1 MNTSISSPYQ
11 RHILTS
17 SSTGGGSNK
26 KPMMVN
32 DLMDNDNNN
41 NNNNNITSNST
52 NKNNINNKNIN
63 NKTPT
68 PTTITSSST
77 TTTSNTPLSTTPIKN
92 IGFSS
97 VSGIG
102 SLNNINNNNSIN
114 NNNNNNNNK
123 NVVTSN
129 RNTLKSDT
137 FPMISSNWESNKY
150 FDYIYFR
157 TYYTNLKS
165 RHFILV
171 NLFILS
177 LLLSAYY
184 YLYLYFDSIK
194 QYDNMFFYY
203 YLPLSCLTFLM
214 GYTIYNIHLHFKQ
227 VPEIQLTEDER
238 VLYDWPNNFPTSPFS
253 PLSPI
258 KPSSSSSLINNINNN
273 NNNITTPLKNNTE
286 DLSFISPIQ
295 QQQQKQQQQQQPHD
309 QYISSYSS
317 INQFKSQQSPTSSP
331 MNSSRFNNSFS
342 YQQGEDKSFEELE
355 RDRLNFN
362 FKGRLQSN
370 LTDFSFEQHPFKE
383 DDKKKKKQSLQS
395 QIQQQIQQTQ
405 QEQQEE
411 EFGYIRQSLTNE
423 YQSMSSLNNTT
434 EPIHYNIVQ
443 KPITTNVDNNS
454 LINVNKPKTFQQTVE
469 HKVLLWN
476 RFIEDNHFYAI
487 SDCSTKCK
495 RWFTLNILSQLV
507 EPAQLF
513 LSLKEDTQ
521 QQLQE
526 EHSKPFSKQ
535 LQQLQLQQQLQQ
547 SQLYQQQLQQS
558 QFQQPQFQQLLQQQP
573 LLQFSQDEIIKLDEI
588 KNILKNITYNL
599 NLINDVHHKK
609 ESIYICQRIIEL
621 SRDKH
626 VFHDFN
632 KGGEN
637 WIPNEL
643 PTDEQLLFCLFLAY
657 MDSKLYRDVTAPN
670 PDIPFSSKYIKHEHS
685 KYTNYYSAMISVV
698 YKRPLHCDLLIP
710 TASSPSAPLQIC
722 DISPGF
728 DNIFFA
734 IVLFFYNV
742 IQYQNGYL
750 EDYDVNLLNVKSFVQ
765 PLINSTLNSENSDD
779 DNDDYE
785 NY

>member
-11 RHILTS
+11 RHSFSTS
-17 SSTGGGSNK
+17 TSGGGGGGGNK

-32 DLMDNDNNN
+32 ELMDNDNTTTTNTN
-41 NNNNNITSNST
+41 TT
-52 NKNNINNKNIN
+52 NKNNNK
-63 NKTPT
+63 
-68 PTTITSSST
+68 SSSS
-77 TTTSNTPLSTTPIKN
+77 SNTPLSTTPR
-92 IGFSS
+92 
-97 VSGIG
+97 
-102 SLNNINNNNSIN
+102 NNININNSTIGIGNGSTIGINSITIN
-114 NNNNNNNNK
+114 NKNNVINK
-123 NVVTSN
+123 NVVTSD
-129 RNTLKSDT
+129 RNTLKSDA

-150 FDYIYFR
+150 FDYISFR
-157 TYYTNLKS
+157 TYYANLKS
-165 RHFILV
+165 RNFILF

-177 LLLSAYY
+177 LLFSAYY
-184 YLYLYFDSIK
+184 YLYLYFDFIK
-194 QYDNMFFYY
+194 EFDNMFFYY
-203 YLPLSCLTFLM
+203 YLPLSCTTFM
-214 GYTIYNIHLHFKQ
+214 TGYTIYNIHLHFKQ
-227 VPEIQLTEDER
+227 VPEIQLSEDER

-253 PLSPI
+253 PLSPV
-258 KPSSSSSLINNINNN
+258 KPVPSSIGITENNIS
-273 NNNITTPLKNNTE
+273 TPKNKNVG

-295 QQQQKQQQQQQPHD
+295 KQQQPPQLQD

-317 INQFKSQQSPTSSP
+317 INQFKAQQQSSPTSP
-331 MNSSRFNNSFS
+331 MNNSRLNSSFN
-342 YQQGEDKSFEELE
+342 YQQGQDKSFEELE

-362 FKGRLQSN
+362 FKGRLHSN
-370 LTDFSFEQHPFKE
+370 LTDFSFEQHPFRE
-383 DDKKKKKQSLQS
+383 DDKKKSR
-395 QIQQQIQQTQ
+395 QQPT
-405 QEQQEE
+405 EE
-411 EFGYIRQSLTNE
+411 DGYLRQSLTNE

-443 KPITTNVDNNS
+443 KPITTNIDNS

-495 RWFTLNILSQLV
+495 RWFTMNILSQLV

-513 LSLKEDTQ
+513 LSLREDTQ

-547 SQLYQQQLQQS
+547 SQLYQQQQS
-558 QFQQPQFQQLLQQQP
+558 QLHQSSQQQLLQQQP
-573 LLQFSQDEIIKLDEI
+573 LLQLSQDEITKLDEI
-588 KNILKNITYNL
+588 KHILKNVTYNL

-670 PDIPFSSKYIKHEHS
+670 PDIPFSSKYIKHEDS
-685 KYTNYYSAMISVV
+685 KYINSYSAMISIV

-710 TASSPSAPLQIC
+710 VASSNITPPQVC

-728 DNIFFA
+728 DNLFFA

-750 EDYDVNLLNVKSFVQ
+750 EDFDVSLLNVKSFVQ
-765 PLINSTLNSENSDD
+765 PLINSTLNSVNSDD
-779 DNDDYE
+779 DDDD
-785 NY
+785 NYNY